1 LPERSEWRA
10 LAIPSLFYAASRVV
24 NLVGIVVA
32 ARWNGQSFGSEIRR
46 WDSAWFLKAA
56 TVGYPH
62 YLPVHH
68 GRVVSNT
75 IAFFPLFPMAV
86 RGLSDVTRLTPA
98 TAGLTLSLLTGLTAT
113 LAVWAVVDHYAD
125 RRIANR
131 AAAAFAFFPGSF
143 VFGLIYSDGLV
154 LTLVA
159 LSLLALL
166 RRRWLAAGVLGALAT
181 ASAPASL
188 MLIPAGGW
196 AAFLAWRRDGERRA
210 ILAPLLTPIGFF
222 AYQVWTFLRTGHA
235 NAWTLTER
243 QAWHSYLWLK
253 FPWVVIERWVAH
265 PFAHLKVT
273 EIFLGAVFSAVAL
286 ALLARHRHRPPAV
299 VAIFAVASIVLVLF
313 TTPLGARP
321 RMILWAFP
329 LVTVWASV
337 LGRIAFVVFLV
348 LSALGLGALTVFS
361 LTSWVLVP

>member
-1 LPERSEWRA
+1 MPDRTWWRP
-10 LAIPSLFYAASRVV
+10 LAIPTLFYAASRVV
-24 NLVGIVVA
+24 NLVGIAVA

-56 TVGYPH
+56 TLGYPH

-68 GRVVSNT
+68 GRVVSST
-75 IAFFPLFPMAV
+75 IAFFPLFPLTV
-86 RGLSDVTRLTPA
+86 RGLADITGLTPV

-113 LAVWAVVDHYAD
+113 LAVWAVVDHYAS

-143 VFGLIYSDGLV
+143 VFGMIYSDGLV

-166 RRRWLAAGVLGALAT
+166 QRRWLAAGVLGALAT

-188 MLIPAGGW
+188 MLIPAGAW
-196 AAFLAWRRDGERRA
+196 AAVRALRRDGQKRA
-210 ILAPLLTPIGFF
+210 ILGPVLTPVGFL
-222 AYQVWTFLRTGHA
+222 AYQVWTYLRTGHA

-253 FPWVVIERWVAH
+253 FPVVIVERAVAH

-273 EIFLGAVFSAVAL
+273 EIFLGALFSAVAL
-286 ALLARHRHRPPAV
+286 ALLARHRPPAV
-299 VAIFAVASIVLVLF
+299 VAIFAVASIALVVF

-329 LVTVWASV
+329 LVTVWGAV
-337 LGRIAFVVFLV
+337 LGRIAFAVFIV
-348 LSALGLGALTVFS
+348 LSAIGLGALTIFS

>member
-1 LPERSEWRA
+1 MPERTWWRA
-10 LAIPSLFYAASRVV
+10 LAIPSLFYAGSRVV
-24 NLVGIVVA
+24 NLVGITIA
-32 ARWNGQSFGSEIRR
+32 ARWNAQSFGSEIRR

-56 TVGYPH
+56 TLGYPH
-62 YLPVHH
+62 YLPVHN
-68 GRVVSNT
+68 GRVVSST
-75 IAFFPLFPMAV
+75 IAFFPLFPLTV
-86 RGLSDVTRLTPA
+86 RGLADVTGLSPA
-98 TAGLTLSLLTGLTAT
+98 AAGLGLSLITGLTAT
-113 LAVWAVVDHYAD
+113 LAVWGVVDHYAG

-143 VFGLIYSDGLV
+143 VFGMIYSDGLV

-166 RRRWLAAGVLGALAT
+166 RRQWLAAGILGALAT

-188 MLIPAGGW
+188 MLIPAGAW
-196 AAFLAWRRDGERRA
+196 VAFLALRRDGERRA
-210 ILAPLLTPIGFF
+210 LLAPVLTPVGFL
-222 AYQVWTFLRTGHA
+222 AYQVWTFLHTGHA

-253 FPWVVIERWVAH
+253 FPFVVVERAVTQ
-265 PFAHLKVT
+265 PFGHLKVT

-286 ALLARHRHRPPAV
+286 VLLARHRPPAV
-299 VAIFAVASIVLVLF
+299 VAIFAVASIALVLF

-329 LVTVWASV
+329 LVTVWGAV
-337 LGRIAFVVFLV
+337 LGRIAFVVFIV
-348 LSALGLGALTVFS
+348 LSAIGLGALTVFS